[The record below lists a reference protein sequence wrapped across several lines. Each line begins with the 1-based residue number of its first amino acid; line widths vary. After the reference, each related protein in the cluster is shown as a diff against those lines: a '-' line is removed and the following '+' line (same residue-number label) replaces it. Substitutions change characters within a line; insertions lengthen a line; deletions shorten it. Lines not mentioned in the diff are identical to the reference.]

1 MILTRAPESPNE
13 TLLSLRNINLS
24 DITILLRLFYL
35 QWYIRYLVK
44 RIKWVN
50 SCTKCSFNY
59 RIIYWAKNFLERMG
73 GHMRNWRHN
82 IFRPY
87 VARINIQ
94 RHLPSSNNEQKMSS
108 NHISSVCKWN
118 MLSADFA
125 ASVHQVSHVSWSA
138 TSVVFRLHFIWIVTH
153 SRSAWPLKFRQ
164 TRVSARFLRKIQ
176 MLGLCSFN
184 MFKLTTC

>member
-1 MILTRAPESPNE
+1 MILA
-13 TLLSLRNINLS
+13 
-24 DITILLRLFYL
+24 
-35 QWYIRYLVK
+35 
-44 RIKWVN
+44 KWN
-50 SCTKCSFNY
+50 SCRYAIFILVTSQSCAGYFTFSGTFGILSN
-59 RIIYWAKNFLERMG
+59 WAKNFLDRMG

-82 IFRPY
+82 IFRLY